1 MAQMTSQNAMQGC
14 MLKLSKMQV
23 ERHQFN
29 KNWFHVK
36 SEWQENWRYTY
47 LLYSTISG
55 SQMRSQGIRIRVML
69 PKSCGFHMSNSSS
82 HSWSNQTLVVITWFF
97 SSCNENTW
105 YKLKKNIGIFSRCF
119 LFRHSRS
126 LYVYD
131 SFYQRV

>member
-105 YKLKKNIGIFSRCF
+105 YKSKKILVFLVAVFSSGIPGHCT
-119 LFRHSRS
+119 
-126 LYVYD
+126 VYD
-131 SFYQRV
+131 SFCQRV